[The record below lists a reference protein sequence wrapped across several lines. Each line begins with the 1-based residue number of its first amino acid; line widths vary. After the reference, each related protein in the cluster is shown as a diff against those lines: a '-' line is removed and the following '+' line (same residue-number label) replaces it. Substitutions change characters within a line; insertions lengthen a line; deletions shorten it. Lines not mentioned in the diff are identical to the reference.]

1 MRMHRCDVIEAY
13 VVLILLARANEPL
26 YTENI
31 REELEKNFIGNS
43 KLPNTRTL
51 AAIFRRSDYFINTKE
66 LDGYPIRYKISPEI
80 YESLLPYIP
89 KLFQLASSPKK
100 LLKKIKEHLP

>member
-13 VVLILLARANEPL
+13 VVLILLDRANEPL
-26 YTENI
+26 YTKNI

-51 AAIFRRSDYFINTKE
+51 AAIFRRSDYFISINQPNFLRHFYTFPKH
-66 LDGYPIRYKISPEI
+66 LNPALGHA
-80 YESLLPYIP
+80 SL
-89 KLFQLASSPKK
+89 
-100 LLKKIKEHLP
+100 